1 MAFELAAFAGT
12 GSRKCTKGKAGSSMM
27 ASSVLTAMSRTWL
40 LKNTIDDRFIVCSLN
55 LDDTPEEILYGYGIN
70 ISRYG

>member
-1 MAFELAAFAGT
+1 
-12 GSRKCTKGKAGSSMM
+12 MM
-27 ASSVLTAMSRTWL
+27 ASSTLTAMSRTWL